1 MKNHLIG
8 IIFLLTTFTA
18 CQFFQEDKPED
29 RVIARVKD
37 KYLYFRDVSSLLK
50 KTNHND
56 SLRIVNYFI
65 DNWIKRQLLYL
76 EAEEKAEI
84 DKAELER
91 RVEEYRYQ
99 LLVYA
104 YQKKYIDQHLDTLV
118 TDSEIESYYQAHQQN
133 FELKQPIVRA
143 IYAKIPVDAPRIDE
157 MRKKLLSNNSDDLEE
172 FKSYCFTYSHQSYTY
187 DSVWR
192 SFDETVA
199 GTPFMGITDAVQFL
213 PKTKF
218 LEEKDESYWYF
229 LRIFEYKLADQVSP
243 IGYVREQIVNTIL
256 HQRKT
261 LLQKQHEEAVMLKA
275 KKNSEIEIIR

>member
-1 MKNHLIG
+1 MKKNLIG
-8 IIFLLTTFTA
+8 IIFLLSTFTA
-18 CQFFQEDKPED
+18 CQFFQEEKPED
-29 RVIARVKD
+29 KVIARVKD
-37 KYLYFRDVSSLLK
+37 KYLYFKDVSSLLNK
-50 KTNHND
+50 ANHND

-84 DKAELER
+84 DKAELEK

-104 YQKKYIDQHLDTLV
+104 YQKKYIDQNLDTLV
-118 TDSEIESYYQAHQQN
+118 TDGEINSYYQAHQQN

-143 IYAKIPVDAPRIDE
+143 IYAKVPADAPRIDE

-172 FKSYCFTYSHQSYTY
+172 FKSYCFTYAHQSYTY

-192 SFDETVA
+192 SFDEAVA
-199 GTPFMGITDAVQFL
+199 GSPFMGVTNAVQFL

-218 LEEKDESYWYF
+218 LEEKDDSYWYF
-229 LRIFEYKLADQVSP
+229 LRIFDYKLADQVSP
-243 IGYVREQIVNTIL
+243 LAYVKEQIVNTIL